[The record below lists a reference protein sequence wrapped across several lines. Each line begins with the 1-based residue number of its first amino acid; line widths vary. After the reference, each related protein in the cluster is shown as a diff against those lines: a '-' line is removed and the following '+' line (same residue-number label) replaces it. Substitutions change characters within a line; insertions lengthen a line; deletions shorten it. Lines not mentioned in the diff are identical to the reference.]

1 MLCSAVGRAD
11 PRVGMVSVRNEM
23 LQPYTMDI
31 LRRGSSLSG
40 SIVAWKED
48 GN

>member
-1 MLCSAVGRAD
+1 MLCSAAGRAD
-11 PRVGMVSVRNEM
+11 TRVGKDSVRNDM
-23 LQPYTMDI
+23 LWSGTMDI

-40 SIVAWKED
+40 SIVAWKGD

>member
-1 MLCSAVGRAD
+1 MACSAVGRAD
-11 PRVGMVSVRNEM
+11 TRVGKVSVKNDM
-23 LQPYTMDI
+23 LGPGTMDI

-40 SIVAWKED
+40 SIVAWKGE